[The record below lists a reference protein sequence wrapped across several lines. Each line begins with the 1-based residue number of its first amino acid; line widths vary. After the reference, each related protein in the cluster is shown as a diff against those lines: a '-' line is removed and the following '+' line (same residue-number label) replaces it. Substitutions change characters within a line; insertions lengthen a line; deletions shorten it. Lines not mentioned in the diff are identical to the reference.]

1 MHQTT
6 HPLSRQLNSSPKASQ
21 AKSLSNQRVAMHT
34 ISATRPSDY
43 PRRQPYLYCSDVW
56 TTDVLNFVIAEHR

>member
-6 HPLSRQLNSSPKASQ
+6 HPLSRQLITSPKASQ
-21 AKSLSNQRVAMHT
+21 AKSPINQRVAMHT
-34 ISATRPSDY
+34 IPTTRPPDC

-56 TTDVLNFVIAEHR
+56 TTDVLSFVIAEHR